1 VAPSVRRHVL
11 PRYDRADE
19 RLDASFVAISRRER
33 AQFKRSVVQP
43 LGTEAFESGCPDL
56 NRDLSASRTEPWH
69 CFARSMSSVIPT
81 KHQIRPAKGSLVRPP
96 GYLYGFPVIDRV
108 LLWDVDGTLVK
119 TGGLGG
125 VVFDVALERVL
136 GVRPEVR
143 PRMSGK
149 TDPQIVREY
158 LSDMGIEET
167 PELVQ
172 AVLRHIERELAA
184 VAATGRLAA
193 EGKACP
199 GVATILAEL
208 ATRPSVLSSLV
219 TGNVYPNAVV
229 KVAAFGLDKWLNLS
243 VGAYGSDDHDRRL
256 LVPRAMARV
265 AEQTGWRADPDQVW
279 VIGDTPRDLD
289 CARSAG
295 VRCLLVGTGRCTP
308 IRWRAWEPMPCSTI
322 SPTPPES

>member
-1 VAPSVRRHVL
+1 
-11 PRYDRADE
+11 
-19 RLDASFVAISRRER
+19 
-33 AQFKRSVVQP
+33 
-43 LGTEAFESGCPDL
+43 
-56 NRDLSASRTEPWH
+56 
-69 CFARSMSSVIPT
+69 
-81 KHQIRPAKGSLVRPP
+81 
-96 GYLYGFPVIDRV
+96 LYGFPVIDRV

-119 TGGLGG
+119 TGGLGA

-167 PELVQ
+167 PELVE

-199 GVATILAEL
+199 GAATILAEL
-208 ATRPSVLSSLV
+208 AARPSVLSTLV

-295 VRCLLVGTGRCTP
+295 VRCLLVGTGRYTADSLEG
-308 IRWRAWEPMPCSTI
+308 IGANAVLHDLSDTTGVVRLLTGV
-322 SPTPPES
+322 